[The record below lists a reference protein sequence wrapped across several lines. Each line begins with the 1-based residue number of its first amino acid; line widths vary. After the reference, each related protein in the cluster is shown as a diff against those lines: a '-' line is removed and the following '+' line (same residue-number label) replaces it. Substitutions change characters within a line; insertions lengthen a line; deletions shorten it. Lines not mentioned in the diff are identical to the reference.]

1 MEIASTEL
9 FAPIALLMR
18 APDAFDAI
26 AIANSTAYALG
37 ASVFGSPW
45 DPDVEKC
52 VREVKAGM
60 VSVNDF
66 GAYYATGL
74 PFGGVKGSG
83 YGRFGGEEGVR
94 GICNLKAVCRDA
106 GWARWMGVGTRI
118 PRVLRYGSELDTGED
133 VGQGRKVRFLR
144 GMMELGYA
152 EGWSRR
158 VKGLWEMIRSA

>member
-1 MEIASTEL
+1 MEFASTEL
-9 FAPIALLMR
+9 FGPVALLMR
-18 APDAFDAI
+18 ASDPSDAI

-45 DPDVEKC
+45 DSDVEKC
-52 VREVKAGM
+52 VKEVKAGM

-83 YGRFGGEEGVR
+83 YGRFGGEEGLR
-94 GICNLKAVCRDA
+94 GICNLKAVCQDA
-106 GWARWMGVGTRI
+106 SWARWMGVGTRI
-118 PRVLRYGSELDTGED
+118 PRVLRYGSELDRGEH

-152 EGWSRR
+152 EGWRRR
-158 VKGLWEMIRSA
+158 VRGLWEMLRSS